1 MSQQRPDE
9 YYDDQGTEETGLNLF
24 DDSASAAGSFT
35 REMFGYDRGSV
46 DSYVRGIE
54 KELSTLKQLVRD
66 LRHQVALAER
76 TNGTTDY
83 TRLGSHATGILRTA
97 EAQAADLVT
106 KAKLEAER
114 IKEEGRRVAADL
126 RANAQSEAD
135 DIRVAGLANLRQ
147 LREDLEG
154 EQTTTIMA
162 ARGESQ
168 SIIAAARRQAD
179 ALATQAK
186 QNAAN
191 ALQAAELQ
199 AEKIVA
205 EARRSAADIE
215 AAAKKSSED
224 HLAAANLRHTEITD
238 KASTLLAEATRHH
251 EQSAADLAN
260 QAEEA
265 QQIRSKALAAA
276 EKTKADAARD
286 AETTIA
292 SAHRQAA
299 MMKDR
304 LEEQYAWRKEQLER
318 EVAALVQRKG
328 SIIAQLSNL
337 RQLAGDAP
345 LEFPDED
352 PFGSSDPREQ
362 QTFVRETL
370 PPVQPVAAQPVAD
383 RRDADETRVQPR
395 VDQQERT
402 EVVQAGDGREHTQV
416 FDDSSTQMVDTSDA
430 EYTEVVQRDER
441 R

>member
-1 MSQQRPDE
+1 MTQQSDD
-9 YYDDQGTEETGLNLF
+9 YYDDTANEETGLNLF

-46 DSYVRGIE
+46 DSYVREIE
-54 KELSTLKQLVRD
+54 KQLSTLKQLVRT
-66 LRHQVALAER
+66 LRHEVALAER
-76 TNGTTDY
+76 TNGTTDF

-97 EAQAADLVT
+97 ESQGNDLVA
-106 KAKLEAER
+106 KASSEAER

-126 RANAQSEAD
+126 RANAQAEAD

-162 ARGESQ
+162 ARGEAQ

-179 ALATQAK
+179 ALATQAR
-186 QNAAN
+186 QNFAN
-191 ALQAAELQ
+191 QTQAAELQ
-199 AEKIVA
+199 AERFIA
-205 EARRSAADIE
+205 EANRRAADIE
-215 AAAKKSSED
+215 AAAKQTAET
-224 HLAAANLRHTEITD
+224 HLVEANARHDELRL
-238 KASTLLAEATRHH
+238 KAEALLSEATQHH

-265 QQIRSKALAAA
+265 QQIRSRALAEA
-276 EKTKADAARD
+276 EKTKAEAARE

-299 MMKDR
+299 MLKDR

-328 SIIAQLSNL
+328 AVVAQMSNL

-345 LEFPDED
+345 LDFPDDD
-352 PFGSSDPREQ
+352 PFGSSDPREK
-362 QTFVRETL
+362 QTFAAEQL
-370 PPVQPVAAQPVAD
+370 PPL
-383 RRDADETRVQPR
+383 DADATQVQPR
-395 VDQQERT
+395 IESGEQ
-402 EVVQAGDGREHTQV
+402 TQV
-416 FDDSSTQMVDTSDA
+416 FDHTSTEVFDRSDV
-430 EYTEVVQRDER
+430 EYTEVVRRD
-441 R
+441 